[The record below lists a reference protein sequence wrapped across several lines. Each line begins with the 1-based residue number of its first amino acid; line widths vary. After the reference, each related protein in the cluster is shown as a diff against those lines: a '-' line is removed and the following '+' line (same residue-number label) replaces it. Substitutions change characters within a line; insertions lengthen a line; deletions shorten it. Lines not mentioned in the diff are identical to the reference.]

1 MKKITGKV
9 ITGIAAGTLILS
21 MGMTAFAATDAR
33 NMQAAPDGRQQRD
46 FRGMDDERPELPDG
60 ELPEPPNG
68 ESSKPSDDEMQMHK
82 KGGMSP
88 DGRGDGRMRD
98 IMMIDTDAVGEEI
111 NALEDEAVREELESL
126 LEEYRTALDAQKE
139 ALDSWSKDSD
149 TEPDRDA
156 MVEYDEA
163 VRTAADALISALN
176 DAGIEAGSKLPD
188 DIKGD
193 GGREWSEEFR
203 DSGRMD
209 QDKTDKDADANVDA
223 DADGF
228 FAKLGSWLRSLF
240 NK

>member
-21 MGMTAFAATDAR
+21 MGMTAFAATDGR
-33 NMQAAPDGRQQRD
+33 NMQEAPNDRQQRD
-46 FRGMDDERPELPDG
+46 LRGMDGERPELPD
-60 ELPEPPNG
+60 G

-98 IMMIDTDAVGEEI
+98 IMMIDADAVGEEI
-111 NALEDEAVREELESL
+111 NALEDEAVKEELESL

-188 DIKGD
+188 DIRGGGD
-193 GGREWSEEFR
+193 REWSEEFR